1 MFYSAKPTQD
11 RRWQVVNTKTGG
23 LHNSA
28 FDTLEDAQDLTR
40 QAQATLE
47 RLVACRGGGRL
58 TMPIPPVALRHRHN
72 HRIYPACGSQRSPE

>member
-28 FDTLEDAQDLTR
+28 FDTPEDAQDLTR
-40 QAQATLE
+40 
-47 RLVACRGGGRL
+47 
-58 TMPIPPVALRHRHN
+58 
-72 HRIYPACGSQRSPE
+72 